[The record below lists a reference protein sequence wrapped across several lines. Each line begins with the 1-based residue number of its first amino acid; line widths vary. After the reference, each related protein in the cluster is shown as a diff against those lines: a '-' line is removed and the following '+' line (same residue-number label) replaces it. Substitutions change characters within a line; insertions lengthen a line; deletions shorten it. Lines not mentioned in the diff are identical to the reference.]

1 MVSSERYK
9 ILKLLQKNTKITRYL
24 VFDEID
30 KCKKV
35 ISETKKKLNS
45 EDMIKDTL
53 KIDYPGLPRITDIF
67 ISGENHCTVCE
78 YVEGESVF
86 DYINEKGV
94 LDIYES
100 LDIFLKIL
108 KMIKFLHEIK
118 PEPIIHNNIHHDN
131 VILIDEEVY
140 LIDYGIKDEKKNPYI
155 APESIIGNSENKQQ
169 DIYSLG
175 ILLNYMITGNFKKPQ
190 YSNKQQSSIDILISR
205 CTMLNLNKRFDD
217 VGVVINECNRIL
229 NKIKA
234 EEFEDYTPL
243 YATIGIHKTLF
254 KMVKLFSEQ
263 KDKSIINLR
272 SKKVLIIDTD
282 LLHPSFNPNEYV
294 LNESF
299 QKLIDREDKVPLKP
313 AVKGTEVYIIPCDL
327 IIENYENIVFTQLEK
342 VISDYAEDFDAIFIK
357 CSDFIYD
364 SLTVNSIMIADQT
377 IFFMNNPLY
386 DIKLFNSI
394 SRYLCS
400 RHNMDKK
407 RFNFIMDKSDSKK
420 EIVTGIEAHVY
431 GDYLGTLSSK
441 KRWYNNQYKPINLLK
456 SKV

>member
-1 MVSSERYK
+1 
-9 ILKLLQKNTKITRYL
+9 
-24 VFDEID
+24 
-30 KCKKV
+30 
-35 ISETKKKLNS
+35 
-45 EDMIKDTL
+45 
-53 KIDYPGLPRITDIF
+53 
-67 ISGENHCTVCE
+67 
-78 YVEGESVF
+78 
-86 DYINEKGV
+86 
-94 LDIYES
+94 
-100 LDIFLKIL
+100 
-108 KMIKFLHEIK
+108 
-118 PEPIIHNNIHHDN
+118 
-131 VILIDEEVY
+131 
-140 LIDYGIKDEKKNPYI
+140 
-155 APESIIGNSENKQQ
+155 
-169 DIYSLG
+169 
-175 ILLNYMITGNFKKPQ
+175 
-190 YSNKQQSSIDILISR
+190 R

-364 SLTVNSIMIADQT
+364 SLTVNSIVIADQT